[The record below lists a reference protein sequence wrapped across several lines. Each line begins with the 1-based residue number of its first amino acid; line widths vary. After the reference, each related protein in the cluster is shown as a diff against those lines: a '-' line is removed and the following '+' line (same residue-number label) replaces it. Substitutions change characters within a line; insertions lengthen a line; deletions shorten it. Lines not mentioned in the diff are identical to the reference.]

1 MYTILI
7 VKLLRMRMQMM
18 NNKSHEFALY
28 SKEFSQ
34 ALAEKKTQLTLTDT
48 TLIHRLQHVLRAGKG
63 EVVMLFDDAVHAP
76 CTIIDYPKNKA
87 IVAIGKLTKNIPVL
101 PKLTV
106 ILPLLKREALDELV
120 YACRELGVSHIYF
133 VSTDKSSRHSLSA
146 SERERLERV
155 SISAAEQ
162 SKNFSPCLF
171 LNELPHPLKDT
182 PLPTLTDLLET
193 HAASPAFTQALKLY
207 ADPAGLLWQQIIATT
222 PTDDKSFI
230 ICVGPEGD
238 MSDREKLALREHGF
252 VFCQLGSTILRAQ
265 QAATLLIGI
274 VHACR

>member
-1 MYTILI
+1 
-7 VKLLRMRMQMM
+7 M

-34 ALAEKKTQLTLTDT
+34 AVAEKKIQVTLTDT
-48 TLIHRLQHVLRAGKG
+48 TIIHRLQHVLRAGKG
-63 EVVMLFDDAVHAP
+63 EVVMLFDDAFHAP
-76 CTIIDYPKNKA
+76 CTIVDYPKNKA
-87 IVAIGKLTKNIPVL
+87 LLVIGNLTKNVPIL

-106 ILPLLKREALDELV
+106 ILPLLKREALDELI
-120 YACRELGVSHIYF
+120 YACRELGVSQLYF
-133 VSTDKSSRHSLSA
+133 VSTDKSSRHSLSV

-155 SISAAEQ
+155 SVAAAEQ

-171 LNELPHPLKDT
+171 LNEFKFQGSKDS
-182 PLPTLTDLLET
+182 PLPTLIELLEMQKNSSECIDT
-193 HAASPAFTQALKLY
+193 LKLY
-207 ADPAGLLWQQIIATT
+207 ADPEGFLWKQIVSKTSGDT
-222 PTDDKSFI
+222 KEFV

-252 VFCQLGSTILRAQ
+252 TFCQLGSTILRAQ

-274 VHACR
+274 VRTCR

>member
-1 MYTILI
+1 
-7 VKLLRMRMQMM
+7 MM

-34 ALAEKKTQLTLTDT
+34 AVAQQRTQLTLTDAT
-48 TLIHRLQHVLRAGKG
+48 ILHRLQHVLRAGKG
-63 EVVMLFDDAVHAP
+63 ETVMLFDDAFHAL
-76 CTIIDYPKNKA
+76 CTIIEYPKNKA
-87 IVAIGKLTKNIPVL
+87 VLTIGTLTKNLPVL
-101 PKLTV
+101 PRLTV

-133 VSTDKSSRHSLSA
+133 VSTDKSSRQSLSV

-155 SISAAEQ
+155 SVAAAEQ

-171 LNELPHPLKDT
+171 SNEFLFQGGKDYVLPC
-182 PLPTLTDLLET
+182 LTELLET
-193 HAASPAFTQALKLY
+193 HATFSECTNALKLY
-207 ADPAGLLWQQIIATT
+207 ADPEGFSWQQIIATA
-222 PTDDKSFI
+222 PAQQAQEFV

-238 MSDREKLALREHGF
+238 MSDREKALLQTSGF
-252 VFCQLGSTILRAQ
+252 TFCQLGSTILRAQ

-274 VHACR
+274 VRTCR

>member
-1 MYTILI
+1 
-7 VKLLRMRMQMM
+7 MM

-34 ALAEKKTQLTLTDT
+34 AVAQKKTQLTLADT
-48 TLIHRLQHVLRAGKG
+48 TVIHRLQHVLRAGKG
-63 EVVMLFDDAVHAP
+63 ETVMFFDDAVHAP
-76 CTIIDYPKNKA
+76 CTIMDYPKNK
-87 IVAIGKLTKNIPVL
+87 VLLTLGPVTKNIPVL

-106 ILPLLKREALDELV
+106 ILPLLKREALDELM
-120 YACRELGVSHIYF
+120 YACRELGVSGIYF
-133 VSTDKSSRHSLSA
+133 VSTDKSSRQSLSV

-155 SISAAEQ
+155 SVAAAEQ

-171 LNELPHPLKDT
+171 LNEFAFQNNKDHQLPS
-182 PLPTLTDLLET
+182 LTELLEMQKK
-193 HAASPAFTQALKLY
+193 SSECMNALKLY
-207 ADPAGLLWQQIIATT
+207 ADPTGGSWQQIIATA
-222 PTDDKSFI
+222 PAHQAPEFV

-238 MSDREKLALREHGF
+238 MSDREKVALREYGF

-274 VHACR
+274 VRACR

>member
-1 MYTILI
+1 MT
-7 VKLLRMRMQMM
+7 VKMM

-34 ALAEKKTQLTLTDT
+34 AVREKKTQLTLADT
-48 TLIHRLQHVLRAGKG
+48 TLLHRLQHVLRVSKG
-63 EVVMLFDDAVHAP
+63 ATVVLFDDLFHAS
-76 CTIIDYPKNKA
+76 CTIVDYPKNKA
-87 IVAIGKLTKNIPVL
+87 LVTIGKLTKNILVL

-106 ILPLLKREALDELV
+106 ILPLLKREALDELM

-133 VSTDKSSRHSLSA
+133 VSTDKSSRHSLSF

-155 SISAAEQ
+155 SIAAAEQ
-162 SKNFSPCLF
+162 SKNFSPCVI
-171 LNELPHPLKDT
+171 LNELPHSLKDN
-182 PLPTLTDLLET
+182 PLPTLTELLEAHKDT
-193 HAASPAFTQALKLY
+193 SEFTQALKLY
-207 ADPAGLLWQQIIATT
+207 ADPEGYLWQQIITATS
-222 PTDDKSFI
+222 TDGKEFV

-252 VFCQLGSTILRAQ
+252 TFCQLGSTILRVQ

-274 VHACR
+274 VRTCR